1 MKFKT
6 PVVDYRKL
14 RLSNLTS
21 ERFRHLLLLLF
32 WPVYG
37 LMFLFVERFYSV
49 NFYYPMHCIL
59 DDYIPFM
66 EIFLIPYLFWFVFL
80 VGIHI
85 YTLLYDLETFRKMM
99 YFIIATYSVAILTYL
114 LFPTCQNLRPETF
127 ARDNI
132 LTRFMAHFYEFD
144 TNTNVCPSIHVIGSF
159 AVMFAGLHC
168 KGLQHTAWKAFF
180 IITTILISLSTVFLK
195 QHSVLDILAALI
207 VCAIAYPICFRSS
220 DAKVNQ
226 TKSKLEIPS

>member
-21 ERFRHLLLLLF
+21 ERFRHLLLLLY

-37 LMFLFVERFYSV
+37 LLFLFVERFYAV
-49 NFYYPMHCIL
+49 DFYYPMHCIL
-59 DDYIPFM
+59 DDYIPFA

-80 VGIHI
+80 VGIHL
-85 YTLLYDLETFRKMM
+85 YTLLYDLDAFRKMM
-99 YFIIATYSVAILTYL
+99 YFIIATYSVAILAYL
-114 LFPTCQNLRPETF
+114 FFPTCQNLRPEQF

-168 KGLQHTAWKAFF
+168 KGLQNTAWKAFF

-195 QHSVLDILAALI
+195 QHSVLDVLAALI
-207 VCAIAYPICFRSS
+207 VCAIAYPFCFRSS
-220 DAKVNQ
+220 EAKVN
-226 TKSKLEIPS
+226 KSEPQLGIST